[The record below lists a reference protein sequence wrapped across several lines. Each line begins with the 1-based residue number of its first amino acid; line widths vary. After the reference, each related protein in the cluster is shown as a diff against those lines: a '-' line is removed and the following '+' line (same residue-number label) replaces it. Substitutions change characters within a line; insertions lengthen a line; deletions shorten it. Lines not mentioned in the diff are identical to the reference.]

1 MPRSLLL
8 NNAIL
13 MLCCSIYLGTGVTLV
28 FFQLPLEPMLTPD
41 SYYLVF
47 VKPVQLATQFFTWMT
62 VVMLVTGFIML
73 LSEWFNGIRWV
84 PLVVLAA
91 VIASTALTILLIFDL
106 NARLAERV
114 TDPDELKALLRT
126 WSGYNRI
133 RASLW
138 AVQWLAM
145 MVWFY
150 RLAQQARADR

>member
-28 FFQLPLEPMLTPD
+28 FFQLPLEPLLTPD

-73 LSEWFNGIRWV
+73 IGEWFSGIRWV
-84 PLVVLAA
+84 PLVVLAG
-91 VIASTALTILLIFDL
+91 VIASTALTVLLIFDL
-106 NARLAERV
+106 NRELANGVSDPAR
-114 TDPDELKALLRT
+114 LKALLHT

-133 RASLW
+133 RAALW

>member
-73 LSEWFNGIRWV
+73 LGEWFSGIRWV

-106 NARLAERV
+106 NARLAEGV
-114 TDPDELKALLRT
+114 TDPAELKVLLGT
-126 WSGYNRI
+126 WSDYNRI
-133 RASLW
+133 RAALW

>member
-62 VVMLVTGFIML
+62 VVMLVTGVIML
-73 LSEWFNGIRWV
+73 LGEWFSGIRWV
-84 PLVVLAA
+84 PVVVLAG

-106 NARLAERV
+106 NARLAEGV

>member
-28 FFQLPLEPMLTPD
+28 FFQLPLEPLLTPD

-73 LSEWFNGIRWV
+73 LGEWFNGIRWV
-84 PLVVLAA
+84 PLVVLGA

-106 NARLAERV
+106 NARLAEGV
-114 TDPDELKALLRT
+114 TDPAELKVLLGT
-126 WSGYNRI
+126 WSDYNRI
-133 RASLW
+133 RAALW

>member
-28 FFQLPLEPMLTPD
+28 FFQLPLEPLLTPD

-106 NARLAERV
+106 NRELANGVSDPAR
-114 TDPDELKALLRT
+114 LKALLHT

-133 RASLW
+133 RAALW

>member
-1 MPRSLLL
+1 MPRSLLF

-28 FFQLPLEPMLTPD
+28 FFQLPLEPVLTPD

-62 VVMLVTGFIML
+62 VVMLVTGLIML
-73 LSEWFNGIRWV
+73 VGEWFSGIRWV
-84 PLVVLAA
+84 PVVVLAA
-91 VIASTALTILLIFDL
+91 VIASTALTVLAIFDL
-106 NARLAERV
+106 NRELAAGV
-114 TDPDELKALLRT
+114 SDPVRLKALLHT
-126 WSGYNRI
+126 WSGYNRV
-133 RASLW
+133 RAALW
-138 AVQWLAM
+138 AVAWLAM

>member
-28 FFQLPLEPMLTPD
+28 FFQLPLEPLLTPD

-73 LSEWFNGIRWV
+73 IGDWFSGIRWV

-106 NARLAERV
+106 NRELANGVSDPAR
-114 TDPDELKALLRT
+114 LKALLHT

-133 RASLW
+133 RAALW

>member
-28 FFQLPLEPMLTPD
+28 FFQLPLEPLLTPD

-73 LSEWFNGIRWV
+73 IGEWFSGIRWV

-106 NARLAERV
+106 NARLAEGV
-114 TDPDELKALLRT
+114 TDPAELKVLLGT
-126 WSGYNRI
+126 WSDYNRI
-133 RASLW
+133 RAALW
-138 AVQWLAM
+138 AVAWLAM

>member
-28 FFQLPLEPMLTPD
+28 FFQLPLEPLLTPD

-91 VIASTALTILLIFDL
+91 VIASTALTVLLIFDL
-106 NARLAERV
+106 NARLAEGV
-114 TDPDELKALLRT
+114 TDPAELKVLLGT
-126 WSGYNRI
+126 WSDYNRI
-133 RASLW
+133 RAALW

>member
-28 FFQLPLEPMLTPD
+28 FFQLPLEPLLTPD

-84 PLVVLAA
+84 PLVVLGA

-106 NARLAERV
+106 NARLAEGV
-114 TDPDELKALLRT
+114 TDPAELKVLLGT
-126 WSGYNRI
+126 WSDYNRI
-133 RASLW
+133 RAALW
-138 AVQWLAM
+138 AVAWLAM